1 VRELD
6 LKELQEKLEKYKDF
20 DDIKKS
26 VEVIVKEEELYNR
39 LKMQIL
45 ELTSYEVSLKT
56 LQETIRKLDPIKK
69 VIIPDH
75 QACETTLSDFEWLKE
90 KEQQVILKVQIINKL
105 KSIEKIESP
114 DPIEC
119 INLTEEFQWIQEKE
133 EDLGF
138 LAQEVKKLRE
148 ITSVV
153 IPEDKE
159 IENILQATSQLV
171 SWENTYVKLSGSLK
185 VQEEQLQII
194 NSLVQSIDLNAIDT
208 IFKDCSRITDIEE
221 QFMAVASQAKKS
233 REELKL
239 MILDLESKQ
248 ANLAKINVCPLCE
261 RPL

>member
-1 VRELD
+1 MRELD

-26 VEVIVKEEELYNR
+26 VEAIVKEEEFCNQ

-69 VIIPDH
+69 VILPDPKI
-75 QACETTLSDFEWLKE
+75 CETTLSDFEWLKE
-90 KEQQVILKVQIINKL
+90 KEQQVTFKVQIINKL

-114 DPIEC
+114 DPVEC
-119 INLTEEFQWIQEKE
+119 INLTDEFQWIQEKE

-148 ITSVV
+148 ITSVAV
-153 IPEDKE
+153 PEDKE
-159 IENILQATSQLV
+159 IENILQAASQLV
-171 SWENTYVKLSGSLK
+171 SWEDTYNQLSESLNRQK
-185 VQEEQLQII
+185 NQLQII
-194 NSLVQSIDLNAIDT
+194 DSLTQSIDLDAIDT

-233 REELKL
+233 REELKS
-239 MILDLESKQ
+239 MTLDLELKQ
-248 ANLAKINVCPLCE
+248 ISLAKINVCPLCE